1 MKKKYRISYTWHSGE
16 CFGARMYG
24 ETTVDLEEKDLAS
37 FKKVF
42 EEENIDGSYNSID
55 SIEEINRK
63 ENI

>member
-1 MKKKYRISYTWHSGE
+1 MKKTYRISYTWHSGE

-24 ETTVDLEEKDLAS
+24 ETTVDIEEKDLAS
-37 FKKVF
+37 FKKTF

>member
-1 MKKKYRISYTWHSGE
+1 
-16 CFGARMYG
+16 MYG
-24 ETTVDLEEKDLAS
+24 ETTVDIEESDLAS